1 MADLFELEQLDAYM
15 QQAQDPTAA
24 GLARSL
30 AAALIR
36 AEVGASTYD
45 ALTDLSVFLPVA
57 LEVARRV
64 LLNPGGVRSE
74 SIDDYSVTYATEFVG
89 GAVLTDAER
98 QMVLAAAGVAPE
110 GAFTIR
116 ARRDPYCARLF
127 TPEGARYGC

>member
-1 MADLFELEQLDAYM
+1 VADLFELEQLDAYM
-15 QQAQDPTAA
+15 QQAQDPTSAA
-24 GLARSL
+24 LARDL
-30 AAALIR
+30 ATALIR
-36 AEVGASTYD
+36 AEVGAARYD

-57 LEVARRV
+57 LEVARRA

-74 SIDDYSVTYATEFVG
+74 SLDDYSVTYATEFVG

-98 QMVLAAAGVAPE
+98 QMVLAAAGVAPD

-116 ARRDPYCARLF
+116 ARRDPNCARYF